1 MVLGVSVLGIEITYL
16 DLLELDDI
24 ETSLYYLGTK
34 GKSGN
39 F

>member
-1 MVLGVSVLGIEITYL
+1 MVLGVSIFGIKIAYI
-16 DLLELDDI
+16 DLLKLDDL

>member
-1 MVLGVSVLGIEITYL
+1 MFLGVSILGMDIRYL
-16 DLLELDDI
+16 DLLELDDL